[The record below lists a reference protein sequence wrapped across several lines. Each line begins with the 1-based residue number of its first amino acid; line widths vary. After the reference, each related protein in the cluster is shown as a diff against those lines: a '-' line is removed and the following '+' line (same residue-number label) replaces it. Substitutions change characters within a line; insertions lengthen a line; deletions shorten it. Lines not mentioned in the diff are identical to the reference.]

1 MSDVLDQVRD
11 YVLELGLA
19 IEREIPEEE
28 ILIVND
34 EERAISHLV
43 IDCEDTILV
52 LEQLIVQLPSAVDS
66 SVYKRLLQINRTL
79 IFGAFVLNEE
89 GNTLVYRNTLA
100 LENLDLNELEG
111 TLNALTL
118 ALDLNHSAFN
128 TIAIGDELDHTGVK
142 FNGDIALEC
151 RQIQT
156 CHAR

>member
-1 MSDVLDQVRD
+1 MSEMLDRVRD

-19 IEREIPEEE
+19 IDSEIPEEE

-52 LEQLIVQLPSAVDS
+52 LEQLIVQLPSTVDS

-89 GNTLVYRNTLA
+89 GDTLVYRNTLA
-100 LENLDLNELEG
+100 LENIDLNELEG

-118 ALDLNHSAFN
+118 ALAEN
-128 TIAIGDELDHTGVK
+128 GEELLTFVGE
-142 FNGDIALEC
+142 N
-151 RQIQT
+151 
-156 CHAR
+156 

>member
-1 MSDVLDQVRD
+1 MSDMLDRVRD

-19 IEREIPEEE
+19 IDSEIPEEE

-52 LEQLIVQLPSAVDS
+52 LEQLIVQLPSTVDS

-89 GNTLVYRNTLA
+89 GDTLVYRNTLA
-100 LENLDLNELEG
+100 LEYLDLNELEG

-118 ALDLNHSAFN
+118 ALAEN
-128 TIAIGDELDHTGVK
+128 GEELLTFVGE
-142 FNGDIALEC
+142 N
-151 RQIQT
+151 
-156 CHAR
+156 

>member
-1 MSDVLDQVRD
+1 MSDMLDRVRD

-19 IEREIPEEE
+19 IDSEIPEEE

-52 LEQLIVQLPSAVDS
+52 LEQLIVQLPSTVDPF
-66 SVYKRLLQINRTL
+66 VYKRLLQMNRTL

-89 GNTLVYRNTLA
+89 GDTLVYRNTLA

-118 ALDLNHSAFN
+118 ALAEN
-128 TIAIGDELDHTGVK
+128 GEELLTFVGE
-142 FNGDIALEC
+142 N
-151 RQIQT
+151 
-156 CHAR
+156 

>member
-1 MSDVLDQVRD
+1 MSDMLDQVRD
-11 YVLELGLA
+11 YVLELGLD
-19 IEREIPEEE
+19 IESEIPEEE

-52 LEQLIVQLPSAVDS
+52 LEQLIVQLPSTVDS

-89 GNTLVYRNTLA
+89 GDTLVYRNTLA
-100 LENLDLNELEG
+100 LENIDLNELEG

-118 ALDLNHSAFN
+118 VGQLVVH
-128 TIAIGDELDHTGVK
+128 
-142 FNGDIALEC
+142 
-151 RQIQT
+151 
-156 CHAR
+156 

>member
-1 MSDVLDQVRD
+1 MSDMLDRVRD

-19 IEREIPEEE
+19 IDSEIPEEE
-28 ILIVND
+28 ILIVDD

-52 LEQLIVQLPSAVDS
+52 LEQLIVQLPSMADS

-89 GNTLVYRNTLA
+89 GDTLVYRNTLA

-118 ALDLNHSAFN
+118 ALAEN
-128 TIAIGDELDHTGVK
+128 GEELLTFVGE
-142 FNGDIALEC
+142 N
-151 RQIQT
+151 
-156 CHAR
+156 

>member
-1 MSDVLDQVRD
+1 MSDVLDQERD
-11 YVLELGLA
+11 DVLELGLA
-19 IEREIPEEE
+19 IESEIPEEE

-52 LEQLIVQLPSAVDS
+52 LEQLIVQLPSTVDS

-118 ALDLNHSAFN
+118 ALAEN
-128 TIAIGDELDHTGVK
+128 GEELLTFVGE
-142 FNGDIALEC
+142 N
-151 RQIQT
+151 
-156 CHAR
+156 

>member
-19 IEREIPEEE
+19 IESEIPEEE

-89 GNTLVYRNTLA
+89 GDTLVYRNTLA

-118 ALDLNHSAFN
+118 ALAEN
-128 TIAIGDELDHTGVK
+128 GEELLTFVGE
-142 FNGDIALEC
+142 N
-151 RQIQT
+151 
-156 CHAR
+156 

>member
-1 MSDVLDQVRD
+1 MSDMLDQVRD
-11 YVLELGLA
+11 YVLELGLD
-19 IEREIPEEE
+19 IESEIPEEE

-52 LEQLIVQLPSAVDS
+52 LEQLIVQLPSTVDS

-89 GNTLVYRNTLA
+89 GDTLVYRNTLA
-100 LENLDLNELEG
+100 LENIDLNELEG

-118 ALDLNHSAFN
+118 VGQLVVL
-128 TIAIGDELDHTGVK
+128 
-142 FNGDIALEC
+142 
-151 RQIQT
+151 
-156 CHAR
+156 

>member
-1 MSDVLDQVRD
+1 MSDMLDQVRD

-19 IEREIPEEE
+19 IESEIPEEE

-34 EERAISHLV
+34 EDRAISHLV

-52 LEQLIVQLPSAVDS
+52 LEQLIVELPSTVDP

-89 GNTLVYRNTLA
+89 GDTLVYRNTLA

-118 ALDLNHSAFN
+118 ALAEN
-128 TIAIGDELDHTGVK
+128 GEELLTFVGG
-142 FNGDIALEC
+142 N
-151 RQIQT
+151 
-156 CHAR
+156 

>member
-1 MSDVLDQVRD
+1 MSDMLDRVRD

-19 IEREIPEEE
+19 IDSEIPEEE

-52 LEQLIVQLPSAVDS
+52 LEQLIVELPSTVDS
-66 SVYKRLLQINRTL
+66 SIYKRLLQINRTL

-89 GNTLVYRNTLA
+89 GDTLVYRNTLA

-118 ALDLNHSAFN
+118 ALAEN
-128 TIAIGDELDHTGVK
+128 GEELLTFVGE
-142 FNGDIALEC
+142 N
-151 RQIQT
+151 
-156 CHAR
+156 

>member
-1 MSDVLDQVRD
+1 MSDMLDQVRD

-19 IEREIPEEE
+19 IESEIPEEE

-52 LEQLIVQLPSAVDS
+52 LEQLIVQLPSTVDS
-66 SVYKRLLQINRTL
+66 SVYKRLLQINRML

-89 GNTLVYRNTLA
+89 GDTLVYRNTLA

-118 ALDLNHSAFN
+118 ALAEN
-128 TIAIGDELDHTGVK
+128 GEELLTFVGE
-142 FNGDIALEC
+142 N
-151 RQIQT
+151 
-156 CHAR
+156 

>member
-1 MSDVLDQVRD
+1 MSEMLDRVRD

-19 IEREIPEEE
+19 IDSEIPEEE

-52 LEQLIVQLPSAVDS
+52 LEQLIVQLPSMADS

-89 GNTLVYRNTLA
+89 GDTLVYRNTLA

-118 ALDLNHSAFN
+118 ALAEN
-128 TIAIGDELDHTGVK
+128 GEELLTFVGE
-142 FNGDIALEC
+142 N
-151 RQIQT
+151 
-156 CHAR
+156 

>member
-19 IEREIPEEE
+19 IESEIPEEE

-52 LEQLIVQLPSAVDS
+52 LEQLIVQLPSTVDS

-79 IFGAFVLNEE
+79 IFGAFVLNEA

-118 ALDLNHSAFN
+118 ALAEN
-128 TIAIGDELDHTGVK
+128 GEELLTFVGE
-142 FNGDIALEC
+142 N
-151 RQIQT
+151 
-156 CHAR
+156 

>member
-1 MSDVLDQVRD
+1 MSDMLDQVRD
-11 YVLELGLA
+11 YVLELGLD
-19 IEREIPEEE
+19 IESEIPEEE

-52 LEQLIVQLPSAVDS
+52 LEQLIVQLPSTVDS

-89 GNTLVYRNTLA
+89 GDTLVYRNTLA

-118 ALDLNHSAFN
+118 ALAEN
-128 TIAIGDELDHTGVK
+128 GEELLTFVGE
-142 FNGDIALEC
+142 N
-151 RQIQT
+151 
-156 CHAR
+156 

>member
-1 MSDVLDQVRD
+1 MSDMLDQVRD

-19 IEREIPEEE
+19 IESEIPEEE

-34 EERAISHLV
+34 EDRAISHLV

-52 LEQLIVQLPSAVDS
+52 LEQLIVELPSTVDL

-118 ALDLNHSAFN
+118 ALAEN
-128 TIAIGDELDHTGVK
+128 GEELLTFVGG
-142 FNGDIALEC
+142 N
-151 RQIQT
+151 
-156 CHAR
+156 

>member
-1 MSDVLDQVRD
+1 MSEMLDRVRD

-19 IEREIPEEE
+19 IESEIPEEE

-52 LEQLIVQLPSAVDS
+52 LEQLIVQLPSMADS

-89 GNTLVYRNTLA
+89 GDTLVYRNTLA

-118 ALDLNHSAFN
+118 SLAEN
-128 TIAIGDELDHTGVK
+128 GEELLTFVGE
-142 FNGDIALEC
+142 N
-151 RQIQT
+151 
-156 CHAR
+156 

>member
-1 MSDVLDQVRD
+1 MSDMLDRVRD

-19 IEREIPEEE
+19 IESEIPEEE

-34 EERAISHLV
+34 EDRAISHLV

-52 LEQLIVQLPSAVDS
+52 LEQLIVELPSTVDS

-89 GNTLVYRNTLA
+89 GDTLVYRNTLA

-118 ALDLNHSAFN
+118 ALAEN
-128 TIAIGDELDHTGVK
+128 GEELLTFVGG
-142 FNGDIALEC
+142 N
-151 RQIQT
+151 
-156 CHAR
+156 

>member
-1 MSDVLDQVRD
+1 MSEMLDRVRD

-19 IEREIPEEE
+19 IDSEIPEEE

-52 LEQLIVQLPSAVDS
+52 LEQLIVQLPSTADS

-89 GNTLVYRNTLA
+89 GIRWFI
-100 LENLDLNELEG
+100 EI
-111 TLNALTL
+111 
-118 ALDLNHSAFN
+118 H
-128 TIAIGDELDHTGVK
+128 
-142 FNGDIALEC
+142 
-151 RQIQT
+151 
-156 CHAR
+156 

>member
-19 IEREIPEEE
+19 IESEIPEEE

-52 LEQLIVQLPSAVDS
+52 LEQLIFELSPDVDS

-118 ALDLNHSAFN
+118 ALAENGEELLTFL
-128 TIAIGDELDHTGVK
+128 GD
-142 FNGDIALEC
+142 
-151 RQIQT
+151 
-156 CHAR
+156 

>member
-1 MSDVLDQVRD
+1 MSDMLDQVRD

-19 IEREIPEEE
+19 IESEIPEEE

-34 EERAISHLV
+34 EDRAISHLV

-52 LEQLIVQLPSAVDS
+52 LEQLIVELPSTVDS

-89 GNTLVYRNTLA
+89 GDTLVYRNTLA

-118 ALDLNHSAFN
+118 ALAEN
-128 TIAIGDELDHTGVK
+128 GEELLTFVGG
-142 FNGDIALEC
+142 N
-151 RQIQT
+151 
-156 CHAR
+156 